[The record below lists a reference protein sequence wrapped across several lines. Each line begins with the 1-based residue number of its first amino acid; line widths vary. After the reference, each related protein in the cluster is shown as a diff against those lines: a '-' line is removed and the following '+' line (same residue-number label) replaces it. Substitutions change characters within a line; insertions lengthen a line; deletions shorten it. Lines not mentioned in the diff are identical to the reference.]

1 MTLMGTKWP
10 PRSAGIV
17 IGGPGVP
24 VGRVTV
30 RDNTVIGGADVAVA
44 IYGDALEDIDV
55 SGTRAIGTRSAV
67 SVTGET
73 LDRVT
78 VERTLHT
85 TGRNVAL
92 AANQSPQGRGPERV
106 GRNDPCPCGSGAKW
120 KKCCG
125 R

>member
-1 MTLMGTKWP
+1 MGTEWP

-17 IGGPGVP
+17 IGGLGVR

-44 IYGDALEDIDV
+44 IHGGVLEDIDI

-92 AANQSPQGRGPERV
+92 PANQSPRGRGPERV